1 MTSQSNQ
8 SIEVDPNYREALNL
22 LIQKFL
28 SFSWCRENLAIPYGF
43 EKCESDA
50 CTYALIAISNLND
63 LSKIGKDI
71 KSAIAKAG
79 FGYRFIE
86 PNPAT
91 ILSIIEELEAKLKR
105 AES

>member
-1 MTSQSNQ
+1 MTSQNNQ

-28 SFSWCRENLAIPYGF
+28 SFSWCRENLAIPHGF

-79 FGYRFIE
+79 FGCRFIE
-86 PNPAT
+86 QNSAT
-91 ILSIIEELEAKLKR
+91 ILSIIEELEAKFKR
-105 AES
+105 PES

>member
-1 MTSQSNQ
+1 MTSQNNQ

-43 EKCESDA
+43 EKYESDSY
-50 CTYALIAISNLND
+50 TYALIAISNLND

-79 FGYRFIE
+79 FGCRFIE
-86 PNPAT
+86 QNSAT
-91 ILSIIEELEAKLKR
+91 ILSIIEELEVKSKR
-105 AES
+105 SES

>member
-1 MTSQSNQ
+1 MTSQNNQ
-8 SIEVDPNYREALNL
+8 SIEVDPNHREALNL

-50 CTYALIAISNLND
+50 CTYALIAISNLSD
-63 LSKIGKDI
+63 LSEIGKDI

-79 FGYRFIE
+79 FDSRFIE
-86 PNPAT
+86 QSPVT
-91 ILSIIEELEAKLKR
+91 IQSIIEELEAKFKR
-105 AES
+105 SEP